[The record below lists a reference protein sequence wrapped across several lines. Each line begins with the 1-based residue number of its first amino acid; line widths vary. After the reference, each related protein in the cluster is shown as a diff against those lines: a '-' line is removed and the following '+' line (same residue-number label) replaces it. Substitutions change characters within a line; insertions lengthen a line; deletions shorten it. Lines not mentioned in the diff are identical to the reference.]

1 MSAVLAPPRPPPRP
15 AALAA
20 LLALA
25 VALGLAGCGGREPAR
40 TASAGATEPV
50 QAVALLNARLR
61 ENDLAGFAREA
72 APPDLHAPLAAAWQ
86 AGRTR
91 WPLEELPFERRIPGM
106 LAALSADDAE
116 TRLRKSFDRQ
126 FAHADGEIRAA
137 AQALGLFGEKY
148 LQGDRRL
155 SDDERAHYVQLVK
168 AVTTWGAQA
177 GLGDTRRGH
186 AAIPKLV
193 LAARGSGVRTEAD
206 FRRMGMDE
214 SLRRLGPMAGAL
226 KDVLRGYGLDLDA
239 ALDGMVLTEESRDGD
254 HARVR
259 MRYPLAGATI
269 DTAIAVERVDGRW
282 YVSDFLRHARAAAG
296 AAATGAPTPPTTPPT
311 TPAPTTGSPTK
322 SAADAAKKPTSS

>member
-1 MSAVLAPPRPPPRP
+1 MSAVLARPRPRP

-72 APPDLHAPLAAAWQ
+72 VPADLHAPLAAAWQ

-116 TRLRKSFDRQ
+116 VRLRKGFDRQ
-126 FAHADGEIRAA
+126 FGHADGEIRAA

-168 AVTTWGAQA
+168 AVTDWGARA
-177 GLGDTRRGH
+177 GLGDPRRGH

-193 LAARGSGVRTEAD
+193 IAARGSGVRSEAD

-214 SLRRLGPMAGAL
+214 SLQRLGPMATAL

-239 ALDGMVLTEESRDGD
+239 ALDGMTLTEDSRDGD

-259 MRYPLAGATI
+259 MRYTLGGATI
-269 DTAIAVERVDGRW
+269 DTAIAVERVDGHW
-282 YVSDFLRHARAAAG
+282 YVSDFLRHARAAA
-296 AAATGAPTPPTTPPT
+296 ATTDGTAPPVPPGAP
-311 TPAPTTGSPTK
+311 
-322 SAADAAKKPTSS
+322 DAAK